1 MVATSV
7 RAAAHYGGA
16 MRHALDTAVRVLRRH
31 WPVLL
36 AWYLG
41 GEAAHLVLLQ
51 FAGVVGGSTALGGL
65 LLLPLAVLAR
75 LVSYVAMYLVVSPS
89 LPTLAGRHA
98 TGAGFV
104 ARARV
109 FLGALLSAILPFL
122 TFYTAWGL
130 LWKDQREYYR
140 LAALTASG
148 DLFASGGDPSA
159 LAGKVADVGF
169 GWLTVAVFIAALV
182 LRTALSAF
190 AKRLPSG
197 VAVLAVYVET
207 VWVFLLLTFANDLIA
222 RVGAWAETRVSAQW
236 LESFGDTVAQRAPM
250 IAEIWEASGG
260 LWGLLF
266 TAILLPLAWVTIVGV
281 IHGDD
286 WRSPFDDAST
296 SRIGRAVRAIT
307 RRFSEIADAV
317 RIVWRAGALPV
328 AVLLVAYALWALA
341 ERLLQIGVVHLLG
354 PHEAWFWSAFAG
366 IVTVLVAAIMEPL
379 RVAIVSTAYDEFSRD
394 AHRQEV
400 PPAPAGDGSPSGRE
414 RDRVRRAPAGAD
426 LDAERA
432 GRVVGQPEGGRD
444 AVGGVGAGAR
454 RLRLPGVGVRRGAG
468 TDPGSS

>member
-1 MVATSV
+1 
-7 RAAAHYGGA
+7 
-16 MRHALDTAVRVLRRH
+16 MRHAVDTALRVLRRH
-31 WPVLL
+31 WPVVL

-51 FAGVVGGSTALGGL
+51 LAGVVGGSTALGGL

-75 LVSYVAMYLVVSPS
+75 LISYVAMYLVVSPS
-89 LPTLAGRHA
+89 LPALAGHHA
-98 TGAGFV
+98 TGAGFA

-140 LAALTASG
+140 LAVRAASG
-148 DLFASGGDPSA
+148 ELFASGGDASA

-169 GWLTVAVFIAALV
+169 GWLTVTVFVAALV

-190 AKRLPSG
+190 AKRLPG
-197 VAVLAVYVET
+197 GFAVLAVYVET
-207 VWVFLLLTFANDLIA
+207 VWVFLLLTFANDLIG
-222 RVGAWAETRVSAQW
+222 RVGAWAQTRVSAEW
-236 LESFGDTVAQRAPM
+236 LDSIGDTVAQRAPV
-250 IAEIWEASGG
+250 IAEVWEASGG
-260 LWGLLF
+260 VWGLLF

-286 WRSPFDDAST
+286 WNSPFDDASS

-328 AVLLVAYALWALA
+328 GVLLVAYALWTLA
-341 ERLLQIGVVHLLG
+341 ERLLHIGAVHVLG
-354 PHEAWFWSAFAG
+354 PHEAWYWSAFAG
-366 IVTVLVAAIMEPL
+366 IVGVLVAAIMEPL

-394 AHRQEV
+394 ARRSAAA
-400 PPAPAGDGSPSGRE
+400 PAPSTEDSGRDRE
-414 RDRVRRAPAGAD
+414 GDRVRRAPAGAN
-426 LDAERA
+426 LDAERSA
-432 GRVVGQPEGGRD
+432 GVVGQPEGGRD
-444 AVGGVGAGAR
+444 AVGRVGSGAR
-454 RLRLPGVGVRRGAG
+454 GLRLPGESVARGPGA
-468 TDPGSS
+468 DPGAS